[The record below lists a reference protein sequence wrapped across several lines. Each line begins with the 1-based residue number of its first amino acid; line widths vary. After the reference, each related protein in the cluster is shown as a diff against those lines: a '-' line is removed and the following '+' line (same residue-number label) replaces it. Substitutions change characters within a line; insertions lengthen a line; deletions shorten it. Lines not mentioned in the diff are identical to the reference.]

1 MAAARDND
9 VCGVGVAYGSM
20 VAGMLNLV
28 VVAAADVVCCNGHLC
43 NCWTLYNNLDIKPQF
58 ISSVRI

>member
-28 VVAAADVVCCNGHLC
+28 VAADDVVCCNDHL
-43 NCWTLYNNLDIKPQF
+43 TVGLSIIILDIKPQF